1 MIRVLRI
8 ANRLNMGGPTYN
20 IAYLTRYLGE
30 GFETLLVS
38 GNTDETEENFAYIV
52 EELGIQPR
60 YIEGM
65 YRELHPWRD
74 RKAFAEIRSIIR
86 EYKPHIVHTHAA
98 KAGALGRMAAWLEG
112 VPIIVH
118 TFHGHV
124 LHSYFGPG
132 KTRIFLEIERFLAK
146 RSTRIIAL
154 SQIQKDELS
163 LQFKVAP
170 PEKFT
175 VVPLGFDLQKYTLN
189 KEEKRQ
195 AYRSRFGIKDDEITI
210 GIIGRLVP
218 VKHHAFFLDVLK
230 EVLNSTNRK
239 VRGLII
245 GDGEERVNIEEMAR
259 DRGIAFSTEKDEKH
273 QHPLIFTSWERDVD
287 MALAGLDIVALTSLN
302 EGTPV
307 SLIEAS
313 AAGKPVVTTDVGG
326 VRDVLMD
333 GVNAFIVHKDDNA
346 LFTKRLMQLVED
358 SDLREKMGKAGSE
371 QTLQQFSY
379 TRLCKDVR
387 ELYIELL
394 NEKGIREIP
403 G

>member
-52 EELGIQPR
+52 EELGIRPR
-60 YIEGM
+60 YIAGM

-74 RKAFAEIRSIIR
+74 RKAFAEIRKIIR
-86 EYKPHIVHTHAA
+86 EFKPHIVHTHAA

-118 TFHGHV
+118 TFHGHIF
-124 LHSYFGPG
+124 HSYFGPG

-146 RSTRIIAL
+146 RSTCIIAL

-210 GIIGRLVP
+210 GIIGRLVS
-218 VKHHAFFLDVLK
+218 VKHHTFFLDVIK
-230 EVLNSTNRK
+230 EVLSTTNRK
-239 VRGLII
+239 VRVLII
-245 GDGEERVNIEEMAR
+245 GDGEERENIEGMAGN
-259 DRGIAFSTEKDEKH
+259 RGLSFSTEKDMTH
-273 QHPLIFTSWERDVD
+273 RQPLIFTSWEKEID
-287 MALAGLDIVALTSLN
+287 MALAGIDIVALTSLN

-326 VRDVLMD
+326 VRDILMD
-333 GVNAFIVHKDDNA
+333 GVNAFIVHKEDKV
-346 LFTKRLMQLVED
+346 LFTDRLLQLVED
-358 SDLREKMGKAGSE
+358 SELREKMGKAGCE
-371 QTLQQFSY
+371 QTLRRFSY
-379 TRLCKDVR
+379 TRLCHDVR
-387 ELYIELL
+387 QLYIELL
-394 NEKGIREIP
+394 MEKGITEIP
-403 G
+403 E